1 MASVAMKAIANDRY
15 GPPEHLRLE
24 DRAIPELKP
33 GSVLLRVRAASI
45 NPYDWHQ
52 VSGRPLIVRLIIGLR
67 GPQPAIP
74 GIDVAGIV
82 EEVAADVTEF
92 RPGDE
97 VIGSCSA
104 TFAEY
109 VCGPERNLVV
119 KPALLSFE
127 HAAALPGA
135 GVTAL
140 QALRAGGAGKGS
152 RVLINGASG
161 GVGTYAVQIAKSL
174 GAHVTGVCGSTNVDL
189 VRSLGA
195 DAVIDYTQQD
205 FTRGSV
211 KYDVVLDNVGNH
223 PLRKLGRIV
232 TPQGAVVAVGGGGG
246 RLGRPLV
253 GGLGRKVMA
262 RLRTKFGSTKMIGFR
277 AAVTKDDLAA
287 LVSLVAEGAV
297 TPVIDRTYLLEEVPA
312 AIRYVEAGHARGKVV
327 IVVES
332 AV

>member
-15 GPPEHLRLE
+15 GPPEDLRLE
-24 DRAIPELKP
+24 DRAIPELEP
-33 GSVLLRVRAASI
+33 DSVLLRVRAASI

-52 VSGRPLIVRLIIGLR
+52 VRGTPLIVRLIIGLR

-82 EEVAADVTEF
+82 EEVGAEVTEF

-109 VCGPERNLVV
+109 ARGGAPDIVI
-119 KPALLSFE
+119 KPTALSFE
-127 HAAALPGA
+127 EAAALPGA

-174 GAHVTGVCGSTNVDL
+174 GAHVTGVCSSTNVDL

-195 DAVIDYTQQD
+195 DAVIDYKQQD
-205 FTRGSV
+205 FTRGAM

-223 PLRKLGRIV
+223 PLGRLGRIV
-232 TPQGAVVAVGGGGG
+232 TREGVVVAVGGGGG
-246 RLGRPLV
+246 RLGRRLV
-253 GGLGRKVMA
+253 GGLGRKAMA
-262 RLRTKFGSTKMIGFR
+262 SLRTRFGSTKMIGFR
-277 AAVTKDDLAA
+277 ASVTKDDLAA
-287 LVSLVAEGAV
+287 LVSLVADGAV
-297 TPVIDRTYLLEEVPA
+297 TPVIDRTYSLEEVPV
-312 AIRYVEAGHARGKVV
+312 AIRYVEAGHTRGKVV
-327 IVVES
+327 ISVT
-332 AV
+332 

>member
-1 MASVAMKAIANDRY
+1 MASVAMKAIANNRY
-15 GPPEHLRLE
+15 GPPEDLRLE
-24 DRAIPELKP
+24 DRAIPELEP
-33 GSVLLRVRAASI
+33 DSVLLRVRAASI

-52 VSGRPLIVRLIIGLR
+52 VRGTPLIVRLIIGLR

-82 EEVAADVTEF
+82 EEVGAEVTEF

-109 VCGPERNLVV
+109 ARGREQNIVI
-119 KPALLSFE
+119 KPGFLSFE
-127 HAAALPGA
+127 QAAALPGA

-195 DAVIDYTQQD
+195 DAVIDYTQED
-205 FTRGSV
+205 FARGSV

-223 PLRKLGRIV
+223 PLGRLGRIV
-232 TPQGAVVAVGGGGG
+232 TPEGVVVAVGGGGG
-246 RLGRPLV
+246 RLGRRLV
-253 GGLGRKVMA
+253 GGLGRKAMA
-262 RLRTKFGSTKMIGFR
+262 SLRTRFGSTKMIGFR
-277 AAVTKDDLAA
+277 ASVTKDDLAA
-287 LVSLVAEGAV
+287 LVSLVVEGAV
-297 TPVIDRTYLLEEVPA
+297 TPVIDRTYLLEEVPV

-332 AV
+332 